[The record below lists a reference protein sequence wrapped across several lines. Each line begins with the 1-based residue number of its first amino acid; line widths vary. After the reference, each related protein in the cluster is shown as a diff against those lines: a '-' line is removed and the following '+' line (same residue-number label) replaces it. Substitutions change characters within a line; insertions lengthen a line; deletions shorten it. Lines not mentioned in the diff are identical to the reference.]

1 VTGSSV
7 LVQLD
12 PLEVSELLMKDI
24 KIFGVAAIEVN
35 QGPKQ
40 RLILL
45 LGEGWKEFVLE
56 NAFIIL
62 IDYYIEGISRLGL
75 D

>member
-1 VTGSSV
+1 
-7 LVQLD
+7 
-12 PLEVSELLMKDI
+12 MKDI